1 MLKVLKKQENN
12 HEIRTKKNSDESL
25 PLSLHRTEALFDG
38 ILAIAMTLLVL
49 DIEIPNHD
57 SIMTSGDFLL
67 ALGNMHL
74 TFIKYFTSFFILAS
88 LWIANNKEIYY
99 LHKTNK
105 VHMWLNLT
113 CMFFI
118 VLIPFTTS
126 VQDDFSSILFA
137 PILFHINIF
146 LIEFISLLRWLY
158 IRKNKDLTKKDI
170 ATGAVFHKQINR
182 CLYLMIIPL
191 LAVIATFV
199 IGEYSNLLYILFFFV
214 KRRF

>member
-1 MLKVLKKQENN
+1 MFKVLKKQEDNC
-12 HEIRTKKNSDESL
+12 EITNKKSSDESL
-25 PLSLHRTEALFDG
+25 TLSLHRTEALYDG

-57 SIMTSGDFLL
+57 RITTSGEFLL

-88 LWIANNKEIYY
+88 LWIANNKEIHY
-99 LHKTNK
+99 LNKTNK
-105 VHMWLNLT
+105 THMWLNLF
-113 CMFFI
+113 CLFFI

-126 VQDDFSSILFA
+126 VQDDFSSIVFA

-146 LIEFISLLRWLY
+146 LIEVFSLLKWLY
-158 IRKNKDLTKKDI
+158 IKKNKDLTKNDI
-170 ATGAVFHKQINR
+170 ATTAVFHNQINR

-191 LAVIATFV
+191 IAILTTFA

-214 KRRF
+214 KRKF